1 VFAAGAAK
9 RRGRKV
15 FPDRARLPL
24 SFDPVRLRRDLDT
37 LSSIAWTSH
46 FVRQNYEGD
55 WSVIPLRSVAGET
68 HPIRMIYSD
77 PTAAVYEDT
86 PMLGACGYFRQVVA
100 AFACEVRSVRLMK
113 LTPGSIIKEHTDLD
127 LDIAHGAARVHIP
140 VTSNPGV
147 DFRLNGA
154 RVEMKVGEAW
164 YLRLAD
170 PHSVANRGAE
180 DRVHLVVDVVVNDWM
195 RGLLRAAVTAE
206 V

>member
-1 VFAAGAAK
+1 M
-9 RRGRKV
+9 

-24 SFDPVRLRRDLDT
+24 SFDSAGLRGDLDK

-55 WSVIPLRSVAGET
+55 WSVIPLRCAAGET

-77 PTAAVYEDT
+77 PTATVFEDT
-86 PMLGACGYFRQVVA
+86 PMLAACDHFRAVVA
-100 AFACEVRSVRLMK
+100 VFACEVRSVRLMK
-113 LTPGSIIKEHTDLD
+113 LTPGSVIKEHTDLD
-127 LDIAHGAARVHIP
+127 LGVENGTARVHVP
-140 VTSNPGV
+140 VTTNPGV
-147 DFRLNGA
+147 EFRLNGA
-154 RVEMKVGEAW
+154 RVEMKAGEAW

-180 DRVHLVVDVVVNDWM
+180 DRVHLVLDLVVNDWL
-195 RGLLRAAVTAE
+195 RGLVRQGVTVE